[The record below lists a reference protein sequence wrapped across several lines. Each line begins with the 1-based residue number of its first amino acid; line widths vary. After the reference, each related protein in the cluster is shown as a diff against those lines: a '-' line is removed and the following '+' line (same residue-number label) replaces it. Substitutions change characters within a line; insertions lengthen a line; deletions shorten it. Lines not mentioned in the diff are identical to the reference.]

1 MATKKNIQNEER
13 SKCLWGILCTKLNKI
28 PSMLKENWSPEDELH
43 LKSQLNLK
51 QKIVH
56 STSKN
61 TSNIFLSSLLTF
73 FTDNDVNY
81 LDLWNTLSWIQQIWG
96 QFCLAFIEKVY
107 VRKKYMKKKTHLQG
121 LAKLTRFSCKSS
133 PPQIITLRVARQIAQ
148 DAASY
153 NFHSILTKILTAFI
167 PTLLREV
174 KLDFTSK
181 QHLLKQKC
189 YK

>member
-1 MATKKNIQNEER
+1 
-13 SKCLWGILCTKLNKI
+13 
-28 PSMLKENWSPEDELH
+28 
-43 LKSQLNLK
+43 
-51 QKIVH
+51 
-56 STSKN
+56 
-61 TSNIFLSSLLTF
+61 
-73 FTDNDVNY
+73 
-81 LDLWNTLSWIQQIWG
+81 
-96 QFCLAFIEKVY
+96 
-107 VRKKYMKKKTHLQG
+107 MKKKTHLQG
-121 LAKLTRFSCKSS
+121 LAKLARFSCKSS

-153 NFHSILTKILTAFI
+153 NFHSILTKILTALI

>member
-1 MATKKNIQNEER
+1 MATKKYIQNEER
-13 SKCLWGILCTKLNKI
+13 SKCLWGILCTKLYKI

-107 VRKKYMKKKTHLQG
+107 VRKKCMKKKHLQG
-121 LAKLTRFSCKSS
+121 LVKLTRFSCKSS
-133 PPQIITLRVARQIAQ
+133 PPQIITLGVARQIAR